1 MIFARASTNS
11 DNTNTSD
18 CDATGSVC
26 TFDTPSYD
34 CVCAFDPVVQ
44 CPA

>member
-1 MIFARASTNS
+1 MTLTRASTNS
-11 DNTNTSD
+11 DSANTSD
-18 CDATGSVC
+18 CDAAGNVC